1 MPNYC
6 YNSLSIEAT
15 PDVLEQLHRFVAS
28 EENVFDFDKIIPMPS
43 NLFMGNIGT
52 EEEKQ
57 YGGRNWYDW
66 CNRRWGT
73 KWNSVGAHCS
83 ERDDILFYDFD
94 TAWGPSEP
102 VIEELAK
109 LFPDTRIQ
117 YSFYETGMGFC
128 GKREYSDGRTIYSM
142 DGDYI
147 EYYYDNFDE
156 EDLEQFNQYEKGTFC
171 DVKNYS
177 DNGCVETY
185 DISYRYT
192 DEERT
197 IFIEGSCMDA
207 RTVKSDFCWD

>member
-28 EENVFDFDKIIPMPS
+28 EKNVFDFNKIIPMPS

-73 KWNSVGAHCS
+73 KWNSVDAHCS
-83 ERDDILFYDFD
+83 DRDGILFYDFD

-102 VIEELAK
+102 VIEELVK

-117 YSFYETGMGFC
+117 YSFYEPGMCFC
-128 GKREYSDGRTIYSM
+128 GKREYIDGKIVYSM
-142 DGDYI
+142 DGDYT
-147 EYYYDNFDE
+147 EFYYECFDE
-156 EDLEQFNQYEKGTFC
+156 EDVAEYKQYEQGIFC
-171 DVKNYS
+171 EMTTTV
-177 DNGCVETY
+177 DNGEATISNV
-185 DISYRYT
+185 SYRDT
-192 DEERT
+192 NNERT
-197 IFIEGSCMDA
+197 IIIKGVCMDA
-207 RTVKSDFCWD
+207 RAAKSDFCWA